1 MTERQEFTLDT
12 ITYLENGEAFTVS
25 FAELLKY
32 HGTGFPGG
40 VAHGLKVMQRA
51 FPLLDEGRP
60 VERREVRIDTAFP
73 GPGGR
78 DAIEFVT
85 RALTEGRYHVDRAL
99 GGEGI
104 EESPKGKY
112 YFRFTYRGTVVEVTI
127 RPGHVRPDFIALAR
141 KEGCTAAEEVE
152 LAALKREMGD
162 RLVPL
167 APETVYDAKV
177 SRA

>member
-1 MTERQEFTLDT
+1 MDT
-12 ITYLENGEAFTVS
+12 ISFLENGKAFTIS
-25 FAELLKY
+25 FAEMLKY

-51 FPLLDEGRP
+51 FPLLDDGRP

-78 DAIEFVT
+78 DAIEMVT
-85 RALTEGRYHVDRAL
+85 RALTDGRYNVDKAL
-99 GGEGI
+99 GWEGI

-112 YFRFTYRGTVVEVTI
+112 YFRFEYRGTVVEVTI
-127 RPGHVRPDFIALAR
+127 RPGHVRKDFIDLAR
-141 KEGCTAAEEVE
+141 KEKLTPEEATQ

-167 APETVYDAKV
+167 PADEIYDAKV
-177 SRA
+177 TRL

>member
-1 MTERQEFTLDT
+1 MDT

-32 HGTGFPGG
+32 HGPGFPGG

-60 VERREVRIDTAFP
+60 VERREIRIDTAFP

-78 DAIEFVT
+78 DAFEFVT
-85 RALTEGRYHVDRAL
+85 RGLTDGRYVVDRSL
-99 GGEGI
+99 GWDGI
-104 EESPKGKY
+104 EESPKGRY

-127 RPGHVRPDFIALAR
+127 RPGHVRPEFLELAR
-141 KEGCTAAEEVE
+141 KENRTADDEVR

-167 APETVYDAKV
+167 PPEDVYDAKV